1 LNGFPFT
8 VIFIKPT
15 GAVGRLAVPVVAD
28 VALEKFSRF
37 KKNCC
42 HALVGLF
49 VTVSKNSVCG

>member
-1 LNGFPFT
+1 

-15 GAVGRLAVPVVAD
+15 GAVGRIALPVVAD
-28 VALEKFSRF
+28 VALEKLSRF

-49 VTVSKNSVCG
+49 VTVSRNSVCG